1 MDVVNVVNVTVSAV
15 VVDNDFDNRAE
26 DNVAVA
32 VAAAVVVV
40 VFADDDN
47 LLLVVLDHADLQYA
61 VAAEGG
67 FGVAVEAQ
75 LADKLYTRG
84 MEPD

>member
-61 VAAEGG
+61 VDAEGG

-75 LADKLYTRG
+75 LADKLYMRG